1 MESHE
6 GDLRSE
12 IKDDMKVRAI
22 QNDYRQVDLGPSTRV
37 LLDFAM
43 KLTLRPTEMRGVDL
57 AALRQ
62 AGFADTD
69 ILDAAHIIGY
79 FNYAN
84 RLMDALGI
92 QPEPEMCHHRHE

>member
-12 IKDDMKVRAI
+12 IKDDAAVRAI
-22 QNDYRQVDLGPSTRV
+22 QDDYRHVDLGPATRA
-37 LLDFAM
+37 LLDFAVKM
-43 KLTLRPTEMRGVDL
+43 TTWPTEMRRGDV

-62 AGFADTD
+62 AGFSDAD
-69 ILDAAHIIGY
+69 ILDAAHTIGY

-92 QPEPEMCHHRHE
+92 MPEPDMRYQPSE